1 MENIEITE
9 NAVQNE
15 DMGKLLERIEYDITL
30 EEEDRAFRIFQRL
43 YTLKR
48 NIITS
53 ALFGLV
59 ALSFAIQIISGKGD
73 SIAWGL
79 MVVCIAFAAVVWL
92 NQYRIR
98 KMLLMAL
105 EVLKDDRYILSI
117 YEKGFDIETIIP
129 QEDVQTAREVNGD
142 EDGDEEVMGRLK
154 PPPSR
159 YTFEQDGIRLVENAE
174 LYMVFVTKET
184 FHVLPKRTLTESQK
198 DTIKEIF
205 EKKFKDIKKL

>member
-9 NAVQNE
+9 NAVQAE
-15 DMGKLLERIEYDITL
+15 DLGKLKERIEYDITL
-30 EEEDRAFRIFQRL
+30 EEEDKAFRIFQRL

-53 ALFGLV
+53 SLFGLV

-73 SIAWGL
+73 SLAWGL

-98 KMLLMAL
+98 KMLLTAL

-117 YEKGFDIETIIP
+117 YEKGFEIETIIP

-159 YTFEQDGIRLVENAE
+159 YTFEQDGIRLVENDE

-184 FHVLPKRTLTESQK
+184 FHVLPKRALTEAQK
-198 DTIKEIF
+198 DTVKEIF